1 MSYVDTLNAAYVE
14 IAQAIREAG
23 GTTGYAPNRVPVT
36 FDTTRKISTLTFSV
50 NFPQDKVSSLHMLD
64 VEIAPVS
71 VDSPLY
77 RAEWKAW
84 TKDRGE
90 TTVRDPAASA
100 PLIVAAYEDAV
111 GAYNARGRKAASGAP
126 VLNAPALVTPQ
137 DRRPHQIRVHK
148 VTEDDL
154 DQLLVNVARER
165 SPAFRAWLERR
176 PEGEYDRWPASRV
189 RRALAVALGAYAKP
203 IAARAM
209 ALTAASEAA
218 HAHVERFALAHHG
231 LALMDSV
238 QGGTVRVFS
247 HDAWDHAIDVDTE
260 ASRTLAADPTRALDY
275 LTHGG
280 NVCYW
285 PPVIPEGRVFPSL
298 AALFLALDEA
308 SGQRYGQITHDMR
321 EGRNVTETPYRT
333 RSALRPVIEEGR
345 LLIASVVTFAVEK
358 RKNAQDRLTILF
370 HPLLTPG
377 GNGGVGGLHTT
388 SIRNLGSRPVAEP
401 VGTGHDAIYRYQISA
416 QAPGYGYGT
425 TYEPVKDHTGTPLKP
440 FYADMPVS
448 YSVPLNLDTA
458 RGLKG
463 GLRTALIR
471 ALQDAGYREA
481 RSAVHGV
488 GPRAF
493 ALEHSL
499 LSIRQPG
506 GTD

>member
-1 MSYVDTLNAAYVE
+1 M
-14 IAQAIREAG
+14 
-23 GTTGYAPNRVPVT
+23 
-36 FDTTRKISTLTFSV
+36 FD
-50 NFPQDKVSSLHMLD
+50 
-64 VEIAPVS
+64 
-71 VDSPLY
+71 
-77 RAEWKAW
+77 
-84 TKDRGE
+84 
-90 TTVRDPAASA
+90 
-100 PLIVAAYEDAV
+100 
-111 GAYNARGRKAASGAP
+111 
-126 VLNAPALVTPQ
+126 APALVTPQ

-148 VTEDDL
+148 IKEDDL

-176 PEGEYDRWPASRV
+176 PEGQFDAWPASQV
-189 RRALAVALGAYAKP
+189 RRVIEAALGVYAKP
-203 IAARAM
+203 IVARAI
-209 ALTAASEAA
+209 ALTAASQAA
-218 HAHVERFALAHHG
+218 YAHVERFTLAHHG

-238 QGGTVRVFS
+238 QGGSTRVFS
-247 HDAWDHAIDVDTE
+247 HAEWDHAIDVEQE
-260 ASRTLAADPTRALDY
+260 ARQTLAADPTRVLDY

-280 NVCYW
+280 NVFYW

-298 AALFLALDEA
+298 AALFTALDDA

-321 EGRNVTETPYRT
+321 EGRNVVEFPART

-345 LLIASVVTFAVEK
+345 LLIASVVTFSVEK
-358 RKNAQDRLTILF
+358 RKNAQDRLTVLF

-377 GNGGVGGLHTT
+377 GNGGAGGLHTT

-401 VGTGHDAIYRYQISA
+401 VGTGHEAIYRWQIDA
-416 QAPGYGYGT
+416 RVPGQTYGT
-425 TYEPVKDHTGTPLKP
+425 TYEPVKDHTGVPLKP
-440 FYADMPVS
+440 FYADTPVS
-448 YSVPLNLDTA
+448 YRVPLNLETA

-463 GLRTALIR
+463 GLRTALIQ

>member
-1 MSYVDTLNAAYVE
+1 M
-14 IAQAIREAG
+14 
-23 GTTGYAPNRVPVT
+23 
-36 FDTTRKISTLTFSV
+36 F
-50 NFPQDKVSSLHMLD
+50 
-64 VEIAPVS
+64 
-71 VDSPLY
+71 
-77 RAEWKAW
+77 
-84 TKDRGE
+84 
-90 TTVRDPAASA
+90 
-100 PLIVAAYEDAV
+100 
-111 GAYNARGRKAASGAP
+111 
-126 VLNAPALVTPQ
+126 NAPALVTPQ

-154 DQLLVNVARER
+154 DQSLVSVARDR

-176 PEGEYDRWPASRV
+176 PEGDYDRWPASRV
-189 RRALAVALGAYAKP
+189 RNAINAALGEYAKP

-209 ALTAASEAA
+209 ALTAAAVAA
-218 HAHVERFALAHHG
+218 YAHVERFALARHG

-238 QGGTVRVFS
+238 QGGAVRVFS
-247 HDAWDHAIDVDTE
+247 NAEWDHAIDVEVE
-260 ASRTLAADPTRALDY
+260 ARQTLAADPTRALDH

-298 AALFLALDEA
+298 AALLTALDDA
-308 SGQRYGQITHDMR
+308 SGQRYGQITADMR

-333 RSALRPVIEEGR
+333 RSVLRPNVEEGR

-358 RKNAQDRLTILF
+358 RKNAQDRLTVLF

-401 VGTGHDAIYRYQISA
+401 VGTGHGAIYRYQVSA
-416 QAPGYGYGT
+416 QAKGYGYGT
-425 TYEPVKDHTGTPLKP
+425 TYEPVKDHTGAALKP

-463 GLRTALIR
+463 GLRTQLIQ